1 MNLILTKSVL
11 LFSFP
16 LLYSLYL
23 YNNTPIIIRFS
34 IITGLF
40 TSIINH
46 GTSNIISIISD
57 RLVMI
62 INIPINYYYIYFI
75 SLNNKKKGFYL
86 FLLLH
91 TSIFLYIYSKYL
103 YIIILH
109 IFSHGFITL
118 YIILLLFYLDSDEN
132 NL

>member
-16 LLYSLYL
+16 IFYSLYL
-23 YNNTPIIIRFS
+23 SNNIPIIIRFS
-34 IITGLF
+34 IITGIF

-62 INIPINYYYIYFI
+62 INIHINYYYIYFF
-75 SLNNKKKGFYL
+75 SLNNKNLGFYL

-103 YIIILH
+103 DIIILH

-118 YIILLLFYLDSDEN
+118 YIILLLFYLDKDEN